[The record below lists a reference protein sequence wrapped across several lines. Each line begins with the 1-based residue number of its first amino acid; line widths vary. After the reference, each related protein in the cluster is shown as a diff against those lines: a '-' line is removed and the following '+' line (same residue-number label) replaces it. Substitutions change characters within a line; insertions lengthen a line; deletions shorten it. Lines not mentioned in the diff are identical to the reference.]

1 MSNNRDKCSIL
12 MLNYGWFFDL
22 STSGPI
28 LQRATWHH
36 NSLPVIAILKSNLKT
51 FLACIAFLLVGAN
64 VVLSQ
69 DKPKIIQFS
78 GVVIADD
85 TVSNGIPGVHLY
97 VAKAGRGTTTNFYGY
112 FTMPVL
118 AKDSVIISSI
128 GYKKQQVVIP
138 ELLDGDDKYTIVI
151 TLNTDTT
158 YLPPIDIFPFPT
170 EELFKE
176 AVLAYQPKGIPG
188 RDNAL
193 SDDVL
198 AQMMRVAPMDASLNY
213 RNYQDLQ
220 FNAIHN
226 RYSQPVNTL
235 LDPIRWAKFIKSL
248 KKKKKN

>member
-1 MSNNRDKCSIL
+1 MVK
-12 MLNYGWFFDL
+12 
-22 STSGPI
+22 
-28 LQRATWHH
+28 
-36 NSLPVIAILKSNLKT
+36 ILKTYLQLFFWAVLFLTISADAT
-51 FLACIAFLLVGAN
+51 FG
-64 VVLSQ
+64 Q

-97 VAKAGRGTTTNFYGY
+97 VPKAGRGTTTNNYGY

-118 AKDSVIISSI
+118 AKDSIVISSI
-128 GYKKQQVVIP
+128 GYKRQHIIIP

-170 EELFKE
+170 EQLFKE
-176 AVLAYQPKGIPG
+176 AILAYQPPTIPG
-188 RDNAL
+188 RKTAL
-193 SDDVL
+193 AEDVL
-198 AQMMRVAPMDASLNY
+198 AQMMQVAPMDASMNY
-213 RNYQDLQ
+213 RNYQNLQ

-226 RYSQPVNTL
+226 RNSQTVNTL

-248 KKKKKN
+248 KKKKK